1 MQGIQALSRSH
12 KIRHR
17 QPEMADPMAQSLNH
31 QLSQRYL
38 KKLSAR
44 ADHHGP
50 QNRHSRMNNELIP
63 PMLQQGNHMTKN
75 LNHNRNR
82 QLMHGGRLNTNGL
95 LMRQDMNSSPGREGI
110 RRLRMKAPQQNQD
123 QSSENQVNLNN
134 HGLNSARKLT
144 KAEKIIKLNAQREQ
158 LRAFSE
164 GRGRTRDHYFSQARE
179 NYRNKNNNQET
190 ESTAATSPQTLTT
203 QETTS
208 VSTSKSTSDTT
219 TITTT
224 TTKQSA
230 AEEEEQ
236 VQTTTTSTTSTRAG
250 RKRGSNPGSR
260 RQEIER
266 KLNALLNNKEES
278 TNSEKAISL
287 SAKRKPTYQSEETQD
302 ELIENILKDIEMQT
316 QKSHKDTIDNADL
329 LKEIDSLNLDLDK
342 DDLVE
347 DDDSSSSTEAPEQPE
362 DIKNEET
369 TSSPVE
375 ESETTKELPVQ
386 DTTVST
392 SSSSSPQESSEQ
404 QRISMNEYVKL

>member
-1 MQGIQALSRSH
+1 M
-12 KIRHR
+12 
-17 QPEMADPMAQSLNH
+17 
-31 QLSQRYL
+31 

-208 VSTSKSTSDTT
+208 VSTSQSTSDTT

-224 TTKQSA
+224 TTTTKQSA
-230 AEEEEQ
+230 AEDEEQ
-236 VQTTTTSTTSTRAG
+236 VQTTTSSTTSTRAG
-250 RKRGSNPGSR
+250 RKRYRNPGSR

-266 KLNALLNNKEES
+266 KLNALLNNKEEN

-347 DDDSSSSTEAPEQPE
+347 DDDSSSSTEAPEQQPE
-362 DIKNEET
+362 DITNEET

-375 ESETTKELPVQ
+375 ETETTTELPVQ

-404 QRISMNEYVKL
+404 QRISMNEYVKTLKAFASRPRQPNVFHHYRKNLAMALHK